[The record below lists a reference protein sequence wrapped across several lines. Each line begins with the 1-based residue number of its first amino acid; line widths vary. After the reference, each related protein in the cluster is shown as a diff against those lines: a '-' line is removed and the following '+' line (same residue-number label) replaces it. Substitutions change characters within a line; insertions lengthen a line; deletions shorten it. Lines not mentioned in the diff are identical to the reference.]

1 MARQDLTAKTSR
13 KRQYDLYTVML
24 FISFIALLTGCL
36 LLYSELNSYGSFPWF
51 KPATS

>member
-1 MARQDLTAKTSR
+1 VARQDTSSKAAR
-13 KRQYDLYTVML
+13 KRPYDVYTVML

-51 KPATS
+51 KPGS